1 MARTVTPLC
10 PERHYLG
17 SSASG
22 RFSTDRSVRPCYVH
36 LPTPEELARFAGMRT
51 ANRTR
56 YLREQDALGWVLAC
70 EAARRTAERLQ
81 AQLDALPSD
90 AGASANAACEAA
102 VPSEPGLAG
111 DPKTRELA
119 RLQARLEQAVARR
132 KEASRQ
138 LRLMGVSPKAQARIF
153 EEVRRRVRAIG

>member
-81 AQLDALPSD
+81 GQLDALREYGGD
-90 AGASANAACEAA
+90 EAQAA
-102 VPSEPGLAG
+102 
-111 DPKTRELA
+111 ELD
-119 RLQARLEQAVARR
+119 ARLERAVARR
-132 KEASRQ
+132 REASRQ

-153 EEVRRRVRAIG
+153 EEVRRRVRAAG